1 MRKTRERIKLSFYW
15 PNVSKDVENYCRT
28 CEKCQLKSPE
38 RQSDKIPITPVVR
51 APYPFHTVNVDLVG
65 EIVPPSGRRHK
76 YCLCLID
83 QNSRWPEVVPLKNLS
98 AKTTCD
104 ALLEIFMR
112 TGIPEIICTDQGTNF
127 TSQLTKEFEDRLGV
141 SPRFS
146 TPSYPASN
154 GLVEKWNRV
163 FKQML
168 HHVIRSDPTDWDKHI
183 PYLLFAYREVPNCT
197 TGISP
202 FRLMYGREAR
212 GPLSVLK
219 SSWSGEI
226 PLPLNLSNSAVDYLQ
241 ELKINLERAADLASL
256 TTAKKQNSYAHYF
269 NRGKRMREFKKGEL
283 VYLLIPDSTNKLY
296 ARWTG
301 PGEIIDRINPHSY
314 KVKLPDGNVRHIH
327 ANKIRQFRTRAQTVG
342 VIFEDDVEFGE
353 IHPTPVKT
361 SISNYNIEVDV
372 SHLEE
377 HKQLELLEHL
387 HNHAPLFS
395 GKLQVANVGEHK
407 IRLIP
412 GTERKKPYIYKI
424 PESLKLE
431 VDNQIAELESLGLI
445 EPSEAEIAYPIVC
458 VAKKDGSMRLCVDF
472 RLLNAVTKPF
482 DYPMENITEL
492 INQIEHANVITC
504 LDVLKGYWE
513 IPLEEE
519 SRDFTSFKTHRA
531 QYRWK
536 VMTFGLRNA
545 AASFQK
551 VMNSALSE
559 YREFCKAYL
568 DDIAIFS
575 CDWDTHLKHL
585 DVVLSKLTE
594 LKFTVN
600 VKKCVFAKTQ
610 LKYLGHIIGAGRHE
624 PDPEKLRAIEIIERP
639 RTKSALKSALGL
651 FNYYRN
657 YIKNYA
663 EIAKP
668 LTDLTKKIVPES
680 IPWTD
685 VEELSFQELKNLLCE
700 APTLYTP
707 DPKKSYVIQCDASSY
722 GVGACLSQRDDK
734 GNLYP
739 ISFASQKFN
748 KVQQNWATIEREAY
762 AVVWSIKKFENY
774 VFGANIEIIT
784 DHNPLTFLQ
793 KSAPQSAKLQRW
805 ALALQ
810 RYNIHI
816 SHCPGAQLK
825 NADGLSRLV
834 CD

>member
-1 MRKTRERIKLSFYW
+1 MFCFGGSDVGIYLISESDKLSSSNDEFSESNKFRKLQREFLTLKNSFKDASLKKNFFLQNELLFHKDKICGDMVYQLVLPKSYRDKVHQLAHNEKTHLGKRKTRERIKLSFYW

-28 CEKCQLKSPE
+28 YQKCQLKSPE
-38 RQSDKIPITPVVR
+38 QQSDKIPITPVIRV
-51 APYPFHTVNVDLVG
+51 PYPFHTVNVDLIG
-65 EIVPPSGRRHK
+65 EIVPPLGRRHK

-83 QNSRWPEVVPLKNLS
+83 QNSRWPEVMPLKNLS

-104 ALLEIFMR
+104 ALLEILMR
-112 TGIPEIICTDQGTNF
+112 IGIPEIICSDQGNNF
-127 TSQLTKEFEDRLGV
+127 TSQLTKEFEDRLGSHTQNFHTAHSFCLRFRKSGKPCFRGNV
-141 SPRFS
+141 SC
-146 TPSYPASN
+146 
-154 GLVEKWNRV
+154 
-163 FKQML
+163 L
-168 HHVIRSDPTDWDKHI
+168 H
-183 PYLLFAYREVPNCT
+183 
-197 TGISP
+197 
-202 FRLMYGREAR
+202 
-212 GPLSVLK
+212 
-219 SSWSGEI
+219 
-226 PLPLNLSNSAVDYLQ
+226 
-241 ELKINLERAADLASL
+241 
-256 TTAKKQNSYAHYF
+256 
-269 NRGKRMREFKKGEL
+269 
-283 VYLLIPDSTNKLY
+283 

-301 PGEIIDRINPHSY
+301 PGEIIDTVNPHSY

-327 ANKIRQFRTRAQTVG
+327 ANKIQFHTKAQTVG

-353 IHPTPVKT
+353 IHPTPIKT

-377 HKQLELLEHL
+377 HKQVELLELL

-431 VDNQIAELESLGLI
+431 VNNQIAELESLGLI

-458 VAKKDGSMRLCVDF
+458 VAKKDSSMRLCIDF

-482 DYPMENITEL
+482 DYPMENITDL
-492 INQIEHANVITC
+492 INQIGHAHIITC
-504 LDVLKGYWE
+504 LDALKGYWE

-519 SRDFTSFKTHRA
+519 SHYFISFKMLRA

-536 VMTFGLRNA
+536 IMPFGLCNA

-559 YREFCKAYL
+559 YPEFCKAF

-575 CDWDTHLKHL
+575 CEWDMHLKHL
-585 DVVLSKLTE
+585 DVVLPKLTE

-600 VKKCVFAKTQ
+600 VMKCVFAKTQ

-639 RTKSALKSALGL
+639 TTKSALKSALGL

-668 LTDLTKKIVPES
+668 LTDLTKRMFQN
-680 IPWTD
+680 
-685 VEELSFQELKNLLCE
+685 LSLGLTLKNCHF
-700 APTLYTP
+700 
-707 DPKKSYVIQCDASSY
+707 
-722 GVGACLSQRDDK
+722 R
-734 GNLYP
+734 N
-739 ISFASQKFN
+739 
-748 KVQQNWATIEREAY
+748 
-762 AVVWSIKKFENY
+762 
-774 VFGANIEIIT
+774 
-784 DHNPLTFLQ
+784 
-793 KSAPQSAKLQRW
+793 
-805 ALALQ
+805 
-810 RYNIHI
+810 
-816 SHCPGAQLK
+816 
-825 NADGLSRLV
+825 
-834 CD
+834 

>member
-1 MRKTRERIKLSFYW
+1 MS
-15 PNVSKDVENYCRT
+15 
-28 CEKCQLKSPE
+28 
-38 RQSDKIPITPVVR
+38 
-51 APYPFHTVNVDLVG
+51 
-65 EIVPPSGRRHK
+65 
-76 YCLCLID
+76 
-83 QNSRWPEVVPLKNLS
+83 
-98 AKTTCD
+98 
-104 ALLEIFMR
+104 

-127 TSQLTKEFEDRLGV
+127 TSQLTKEFDRLGV

-146 TPSYPASN
+146 TPSYPVSN
-154 GLVEKWNRV
+154 GLVERWNRV

-219 SSWSGEI
+219 SSWS
-226 PLPLNLSNSAVDYLQ
+226 
-241 ELKINLERAADLASL
+241 ERAADLASL
-256 TTAKKQNSYAHYF
+256 TTAKKQNSYALYF
-269 NRGKRMREFKKGEL
+269 NRGKRMKEFKKGEL

-327 ANKIRQFRTRAQTVG
+327 ANKIRQFHTRAQTVG

-353 IHPTPVKT
+353 IHPTPIKT

-377 HKQLELLEHL
+377 HKQVELLELL

-395 GKLQVANVGEHK
+395 GKLQVANVEHK

-482 DYPMENITEL
+482 DYLMENITDL
-492 INQIEHANVITC
+492 INQIGHANVITC

-536 VMTFGLRNA
+536 VMPFGLRNA

-568 DDIAIFS
+568 DDIAIIS
-575 CDWDTHLKHL
+575 CDWYTHLKHL

-657 YIKNYA
+657 YINYA

-668 LTDLTKKIVPES
+668 LTDITK
-680 IPWTD
+680 
-685 VEELSFQELKNLLCE
+685 
-700 APTLYTP
+700 
-707 DPKKSYVIQCDASSY
+707 
-722 GVGACLSQRDDK
+722 
-734 GNLYP
+734 
-739 ISFASQKFN
+739 
-748 KVQQNWATIEREAY
+748 
-762 AVVWSIKKFENY
+762 
-774 VFGANIEIIT
+774 
-784 DHNPLTFLQ
+784 
-793 KSAPQSAKLQRW
+793 
-805 ALALQ
+805 
-810 RYNIHI
+810 
-816 SHCPGAQLK
+816 
-825 NADGLSRLV
+825 
-834 CD
+834 